1 MGARGTTTPVL
12 GVAGYSGSGKTTL
25 LEKLIPALTQRGIR
39 VSALKHA
46 HHHFDVDVP
55 GKDSWRLRQ
64 SGAGEVLV
72 VSARRW
78 VLMHEL
84 LAEPEPALDELLGHL
99 SPCDLVLV
107 EGFKQSA
114 IPKLEVWRKAHGGPR
129 LAGGEGEIIGLVTD
143 ETQIES
149 ACPVF
154 SVDDPESLATFITG
168 HFGLMTDEA
177 GSWTIHVKYF
187 ARLKELLDC
196 HSETVTIRKG
206 ASVNDLVTCLMAR
219 GGLWARAF
227 TEITPLRAALNQ
239 ELVPLD
245 VTLEDQAELALFPPV
260 TGG

>member
-1 MGARGTTTPVL
+1 MGAGRTTPVL

-25 LEKLIPALTQRGIR
+25 LEKLIPALTRQGIR

-46 HHHFDVDVP
+46 HHRFDVDVP

-64 SGAGEVLV
+64 SGASEVLV
-72 VSARRW
+72 ASASRW
-78 VLMHEL
+78 VLMREL
-84 LAEPEPALDELLGHL
+84 RAEPEPALDELLGRL
-99 SPCDLVLV
+99 SACDLVLV
-107 EGFKQSA
+107 EGFKQSP

-129 LAGGEGEIIGLVTD
+129 LESGGGEIIGLVTD
-143 ETQIES
+143 DTRMVS
-149 ACPVF
+149 DCPVF
-154 SVDDPESLATFITG
+154 SVDDPETLAAFITS
-168 HFGLMTDEA
+168 HFGLATDEA

-196 HSETVTIRKG
+196 HSETVRIRRE
-206 ASVNDLVTCLMAR
+206 ATVNELVACLAAR

-239 ELVPLD
+239 ELVPLCT
-245 VTLEDQAELALFPPV
+245 TLEDQAELALFPPV